1 MCHAIEQLPI
11 DDPSAVLQAART
23 TLRPSRHSNRGRRFI
38 TLDEDD
44 EIGDLL
50 VYITEHVLPQ
60 RPELADSVVDAAHD
74 GSVRLW
80 RWLDAALIRVGR
92 SDIVAARHRK
102 FLQSLEQAGS
112 IDMHSDWLRFLT
124 IVGELAPPKAL
135 SFAESWRLDELVD
148 FFATLRICTSEAGAI
163 PSALYYSEEDVR
175 SLVRLAAALG
185 RFNPA
190 VLAAEARI
198 AIALEEQTRSTTLL
212 CEGGHRRELRHWEDA
227 AASAI
232 DVAIELLRGTEWLG
246 RIASE
251 ALARCPIPDATD
263 RIENV
268 LPELRPIN
276 RLHAGSTIIDL
287 GDRVGE
293 RAIRWQESDD
303 PFTRQLAAWWFARHE
318 SDTVVD
324 EHLERSFSDSDRG
337 VRVVAVRGLRGKI
350 LPESLRQRLEDLAA
364 TDGAVGYACVRC
376 GTPNLADRTSCT
388 KCNVVGP
395 DLKAEVRKL
404 EPGSTSS
411 FEDDEDD

>member
-1 MCHAIEQLPI
+1 MHLW
-11 DDPSAVLQAART
+11 
-23 TLRPSRHSNRGRRFI
+23 
-38 TLDEDD
+38 
-44 EIGDLL
+44 
-50 VYITEHVLPQ
+50 Q
-60 RPELADSVVDAAHD
+60 R
-74 GSVRLW
+74 
-80 RWLDAALIRVGR
+80 LDAALIRVGR
-92 SDIVAARHRK
+92 SDIVAARNRQ
-102 FLQSLEQAGS
+102 FFQSLEQSGS
-112 IDMHSDWLRFLT
+112 FDMHSDWLRFLT

-148 FFATLRICTSEAGAI
+148 FFATLRMCTSEAGAI

-175 SLVRLAAALG
+175 SLVRLASTLG
-185 RFNPA
+185 RFNHA
-190 VLAAEARI
+190 MLAAEARV
-198 AIALEEQTRSTTLL
+198 AIALERQTRSTTLL
-212 CEGGHRRELRHWEDA
+212 CEGGHKRELRHWEDA
-227 AASAI
+227 TASAI

-263 RIENV
+263 RIESV
-268 LPELRPIN
+268 LTELRPIN

-318 SDTVVD
+318 SDTVVG
-324 EHLERSFSDSDRG
+324 EHLERSFSDPDRG
-337 VRVVAVRGLRGKI
+337 VRVVAVRGLRGKV

-364 TDGAVGYACVRC
+364 VDRPVGYVCVRC

-395 DLKAEVRKL
+395 DLKAEVKKL
-404 EPGSTSS
+404 IEPGSTSS
-411 FEDDEDD
+411 VEDDEDD